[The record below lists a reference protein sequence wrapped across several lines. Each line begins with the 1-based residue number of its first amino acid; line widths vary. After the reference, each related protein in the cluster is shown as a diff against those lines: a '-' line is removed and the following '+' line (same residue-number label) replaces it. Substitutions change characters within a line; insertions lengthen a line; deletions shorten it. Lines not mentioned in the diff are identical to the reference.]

1 MLILFLLLITK
12 TLHEMKK
19 IFLIGLMTI
28 FAVSAFAQKKDK
40 EGWYTLFDGKSL
52 KGWKA
57 SENPS
62 SFQVVDGAIKI
73 DGPRAHL
80 FYVGK
85 VEKAD
90 FKNFELKTQ
99 IKTEPKA
106 NSGIFIHT
114 EYEEDG
120 WPGVGYEIQV
130 NQSHGDWRKTGSVY
144 SYKDVKETY
153 VSDNEWYTKHIIV
166 KDGKVTVKVNDKV
179 INEYDEDKDRG
190 EPVGDSKK
198 KLSSGTIALQAHDPE
213 SIIYYKDIKIKPLP

>member
-1 MLILFLLLITK
+1 MKKTSLVVLMLI
-12 TLHEMKK
+12 MSV
-19 IFLIGLMTI
+19 
-28 FAVSAFAQKKDK
+28 AVFGQKKDK
-40 EGWYTLFDGKSL
+40 DGWYTLFDGKSL

-62 SFQVVDGAIKI
+62 SFQVVDGAIKV

-80 FYVGK
+80 FYMGK
-85 VEKAD
+85 VENAD
-90 FKNFELKTQ
+90 FKNFEFKTQ

-114 EYEEDG
+114 EFEEDG

-153 VSDNEWYTKHIIV
+153 VPDNEWYTKHIIV

-179 INEYDEDKDRG
+179 INEFVEKEERDDI
-190 EPVGDSKK
+190 GDSKK
-198 KLSSGTIALQAHDPE
+198 RLSSGTIALQAHDPE
-213 SIIYYKDIKIKPLP
+213 SVIYYKDIKIKPLP

>member
-1 MLILFLLLITK
+1 
-12 TLHEMKK
+12 MKK

>member
-1 MLILFLLLITK
+1 
-12 TLHEMKK
+12 MKK
-19 IFLIGLMTI
+19 ISLICLLTI
-28 FAVSAFAQKKDK
+28 FTFTTFAQKKNKD
-40 EGWYTLFDGKSL
+40 GWYTLFDGKSL
-52 KGWKA
+52 KGWKV
-57 SENPS
+57 SENPN

-85 VEKAD
+85 VENAN
-90 FKNFELKTQ
+90 FKNFEFKTQ
-99 IKTEPKA
+99 IKTEPMA

-144 SYKDVKETY
+144 SFKDVKETY

-166 KDGKVTVKVNDKV
+166 KDGKVTVKVNDKI
-179 INEYDEDKDRG
+179 INEFVEDKDRG

-198 KLSSGTIALQAHDPE
+198 KLSSGTIALQAHDPN
-213 SIIYYKDIKIKPLP
+213 SVIYYRDIKIKPLP

>member
-1 MLILFLLLITK
+1 MKKTSLVYLLLV
-12 TLHEMKK
+12 
-19 IFLIGLMTI
+19 F
-28 FAVSAFAQKKDK
+28 AFAAFGQKKDK
-40 EGWYTLFDGKSL
+40 DGWYTLFDGKSL

-62 SFQVVDGAIKI
+62 SFQIVDGAIKI

-144 SYKDVKETY
+144 SFKDVKDTY

-166 KDGKVTVKVNDKV
+166 KDGKITVKVNDQV
-179 INEYDEDKDRG
+179 INEFDESKNRG
-190 EPVGDSKK
+190 DIGDSKK

-213 SIIYYKDIKIKPLP
+213 SVIYYKDIKIKPLP